1 MLRKNNL
8 WVQWAPVPLRLVIGI
23 GFMTARAEPSK
34 VTKKPSPVALVS
46 FAPVTRQFLAHDRV
60 TGVQDIAPGDLRR
73 DNEYVVYVCWAD
85 SRYNTATWKEDVV
98 AYHRRK
104 DAVTRGWHG

>member
-1 MLRKNNL
+1 MGSGASPPRYGDWLHDCPCGAVKGHER
-8 WVQWAPVPLRLVIGI
+8 
-23 GFMTARAEPSK
+23 
-34 VTKKPSPVALVS
+34 PSPVARCVGFL
-46 FAPVTRQFLAHDRV
+46 APVTRQFLAHDRV
-60 TGVQDIAPGDLRR
+60 ARVQDVAPGDLRR

-85 SRYNTATWKEDVV
+85 SRYDTATWKEDVV

>member
-1 MLRKNNL
+1 
-8 WVQWAPVPLRLVIGI
+8 VPPGLVMGI
-23 GFMTARAEPSK
+23 GFVTARAGPSK
-34 VTKKPSPVALVS
+34 VARKPSPVGFLAS
-46 FAPVTRQFLAHDRV
+46 VTRQFLAHDRV
-60 TGVQDIAPGDLRR
+60 AGVQDIAPGHLRR

-85 SRYNTATWKEDVV
+85 SRYDTATWKEDVV